1 MPFFLCS
8 LTYPEE
14 CKAMVNNLK
23 IEYKDQE
30 ENISKILGLISK
42 IQEILYKFTNQKL
55 RLYLSI
61 PELSYLLKYYISQDL
76 DPICDTE

>member
-1 MPFFLCS
+1 
-8 LTYPEE
+8 
-14 CKAMVNNLK
+14 MVNNLK

-76 DPICDTE
+76 DPICDTG

>member
-1 MPFFLCS
+1 
-8 LTYPEE
+8 
-14 CKAMVNNLK
+14 MVNNLK

-76 DPICDTE
+76 DPICDTEWYVQCKNTILNETDI